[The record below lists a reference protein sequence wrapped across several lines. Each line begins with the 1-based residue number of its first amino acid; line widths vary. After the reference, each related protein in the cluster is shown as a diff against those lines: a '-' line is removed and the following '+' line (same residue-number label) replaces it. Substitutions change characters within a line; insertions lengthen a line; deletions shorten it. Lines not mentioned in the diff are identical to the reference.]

1 MFGFIMGS
9 AGMEGARRIAKT
21 IGMAIAI
28 VVLLELIRRIYNRC
42 PARLKFPF
50 KLLSSFLLAQPFML
64 IILSYQR
71 FITDPDLLHFLSKIH
86 FQVILFLMGLLF
98 FTLITFRILGWY
110 IHRINDLTTAKN
122 ASLPRRVWEFI
133 KRPFIKPK
141 QSANPTVKP

>member
-1 MFGFIMGS
+1 
-9 AGMEGARRIAKT
+9 
-21 IGMAIAI
+21 
-28 VVLLELIRRIYNRC
+28 
-42 PARLKFPF
+42 
-50 KLLSSFLLAQPFML
+50 
-64 IILSYQR
+64 
-71 FITDPDLLHFLSKIH
+71 LSKIH